1 MCASTGTRR
10 PASQTRPARPPPLP
24 HALQDAQQGDRG
36 TASLAEAMR
45 VDRPVE
51 DDRSHTK
58 ASDPPTALPQ
68 GRDTGG
74 AAATA
79 QGQP

>member
-1 MCASTGTRR
+1 MESKGEH
-10 PASQTRPARPPPLP
+10 PVLSPGV
-24 HALQDAQQGDRG
+24 DAQQGDRG